1 MRLSYMWAEAS
12 FIAQFLTI
20 PFADKHFRITEK
32 YYVIIVIFEN
42 YKEHYYMKALG
53 I

>member
-1 MRLSYMWAEAS
+1 MWAEAS
-12 FIAQFLTI
+12 FIAPFLNI
-20 PFADKHFRITEK
+20 PFADKHFHITKK
-32 YYVIIVIFEN
+32 YYVIIIIFEK

>member
-1 MRLSYMWAEAS
+1 MRISYMWVEAS
-12 FIAQFLTI
+12 FIAPFLNI
-20 PFADKHFRITEK
+20 PFAEKHFHNTAK
-32 YYVIIVIFEN
+32 YYEIIAIFEN

>member
-1 MRLSYMWAEAS
+1 MWVEAS
-12 FIAQFLTI
+12 FIAPFLNI
-20 PFADKHFRITEK
+20 PFAEKHFHNTAK
-32 YYVIIVIFEN
+32 YYEIIAIFEN